1 MAIQKWDPQRD
12 LVRLQDNVNRMFEE
26 VLGRSAAPDG
36 GDRARPGD
44 WKPPLD
50 LFEEAGHYV
59 LRADI
64 PGVPPSDVEIR
75 IEEGKLTLSGERK
88 SDHAA
93 YLRLERPFGRFS
105 AQVALP
111 PSVDRERI
119 HANHRNG
126 VLEIVIPKKREEAPS
141 RIEVA
146 AG

>member
-26 VLGRSAAPDG
+26 VLGRSAAPAG

-64 PGVPPSDVEIR
+64 PGVPPSEVEIQ
-75 IEEGKLTLSGERK
+75 IEEGKLVLSGERK
-88 SDHAA
+88 SDQAA

-126 VLEIVIPKKREEAPS
+126 VLEIVIPKKRDEAPS
-141 RIEVA
+141 RVEVA